1 MREWAYYERIAGAY
15 DSVAAPH
22 YFEAPAATL
31 VTRLGISRADRV
43 LDLGSGTGVVAE
55 AALRKTA
62 YVVATDASGAMLL
75 KARRRGVVRC
85 VASALPSIA
94 FANGSFDC
102 VAASFLLN
110 HLADLNAGLREIR
123 RVLRPGGR
131 LGATSWAR
139 GPAQN
144 EAGAVWTEL
153 AEEFVDGSRIDSE
166 VHQALPGEQLLSGPD
181 ALARALSDSGL
192 EVSSSE
198 EVAFLVSIATA
209 DYIRSRSIALSA
221 RFMQSVL
228 SSAEWDRFLSTVSE
242 RLADRFGPRLEFTV
256 RVNFAVGTAPA
267 A

>member
-1 MREWAYYERIAGAY
+1 
-15 DSVAAPH
+15 
-22 YFEAPAATL
+22 
-31 VTRLGISRADRV
+31 
-43 LDLGSGTGVVAE
+43 
-55 AALRKTA
+55 
-62 YVVATDASGAMLL
+62 
-75 KARRRGVVRC
+75 
-85 VASALPSIA
+85 
-94 FANGSFDC
+94 
-102 VAASFLLN
+102 
-110 HLADLNAGLREIR
+110 
-123 RVLRPGGR
+123 
-131 LGATSWAR
+131 
-139 GPAQN
+139 
-144 EAGAVWTEL
+144 VWTEL